1 MSDLR
6 LATVIVHTRPRAGP
20 DFVAYSRALPRTR
33 RVFLVEL
40 RPRIGSS
47 IGTNMFLWIL
57 GVPGS
62 TRYENERANW
72 RRKV

>member
-40 RPRIGSS
+40 GPRIGSS

-57 GVPGS
+57 GS
-62 TRYENERANW
+62 ARIHTL
-72 RRKV
+72 